1 MAFLL
6 RVLPLWHRGL
16 VVSANTH
23 IPVPTWPV
31 STDGEVLLANA
42 PLGTNAVPKCTH
54 HGPKTNVD
62 THTSTLSLI
71 SIPTPYSLRF

>member
-16 VVSANTH
+16 ISANTH
-23 IPVPTWPV
+23 IPVPVWSV
-31 STDGEVLLANA
+31 STDREVLMANA

-54 HGPKTNVD
+54 HGPKTKMD
-62 THTSTLSLI
+62 THTSLI
-71 SIPTPYSLRF
+71 STPTPYSLLF